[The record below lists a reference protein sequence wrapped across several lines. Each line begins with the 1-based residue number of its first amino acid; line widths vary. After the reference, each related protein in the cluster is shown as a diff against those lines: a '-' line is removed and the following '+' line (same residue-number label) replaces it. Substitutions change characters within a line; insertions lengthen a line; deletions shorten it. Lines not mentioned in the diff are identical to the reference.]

1 MDKYIQDA
9 LKKLKEILPEN
20 CTAEYQQ
27 IRKNNGIWLDGF
39 IIKEDGNSIAPTFY
53 LSESERADLSPE
65 EFADQLTERFR
76 IEQKRGI
83 DFDIAGFSDF
93 EGWVKDRLMFDV
105 VNRGRNEGSNLA
117 NIPITPDLMITFK
130 VSVMPNASIR
140 ITNDHLHLWGD
151 VSPEEILEIARQNA
165 VVMDKAT
172 FRSIAD
178 VIIDMIVEER
188 KAQYP
193 DISEDEFRSRIRNE
207 MFGGIDG
214 MLYVLS
220 TQRQSN
226 AAMLYPDLL
235 EDIRKQLDDDLIL
248 LPSSI
253 HEILCMKKEDALNIG
268 LNNVRSMVREV
279 NRDIVMQD
287 NASDFLSDEILM
299 FDQDGLRQI
308 DEEYQHQEEI

>member
-9 LKKLKEILPEN
+9 LIKLKEILPEN

-27 IRKNNGIWLDGF
+27 VKKNNGVLLDGF
-39 IIKEDGNSIAPTFY
+39 IIREEGNSIAPTFY

-65 EFADQLTERFR
+65 EFADQLADRFL

-93 EGWVKDRLMFDV
+93 DGWVKDRLMFDV

-151 VSPEEILEIARQNA
+151 VTPDEILEIARQNA

-178 VIIDMIVEER
+178 VIVDMIVDER

-253 HEILCMKKEDALNIG
+253 HEILCMKKEDALNMG
-268 LNNVRSMVREV
+268 LDAVRNMVREV
-279 NRDIVMQD
+279 NRDVVMQD
-287 NASDFLSDEILM
+287 NASDFLSDEILI

-308 DEEYQHQEEI
+308 DEEYQNREEI